1 MTEFVKKEDLHIINR
16 ALNNGSDVKIQLT
29 KDGYRITE
37 DTMKVLKRVAISQE
51 KWKNKKLYLR
61 RKSGVEEPKRA
72 TDTVKCAG
80 SPLLFCTE
88 RRRRNG
94 STERTV

>member
-37 DTMKVLKRVAISQE
+37 DTMKVLPSFILQG
-51 KWKNKKLYLR
+51 R
-61 RKSGVEEPKRA
+61 RK
-72 TDTVKCAG
+72 
-80 SPLLFCTE
+80 
-88 RRRRNG
+88 RNG